1 MFFFLA
7 KTDGGSETKKEASDK
22 SFVTKKKPF
31 NAKDGKH
38 KPLFGKKVFK
48 KGGGGSKPPVQTE
61 KTNWNEFKAQK
72 KELKEK
78 RKRQKVKDLYELSV
92 QAKQL
97 YEKIKW

>member
-1 MFFFLA
+1 M
-7 KTDGGSETKKEASDK
+7 
-22 SFVTKKKPF
+22 KKPF
-31 NAKDGKH
+31 PSKDGKQ
-38 KPLFGKKVFK
+38 KVFGKKVFK
-48 KGGGGSKPPVQTE
+48 KGGSTKPVVQNE
-61 KTNWNEFKAQK
+61 KTNWHEFKAQK